1 MGMIEVKSFVS
12 GVYVRYSLV
21 AARLASLVVH
31 LLRRGL
37 DYAVNSSLYMSSD
50 QYGMELFVIYAL
62 C

>member
-37 DYAVNSSLYMSSD
+37 ESHMFMYSD
-50 QYGMELFVIYAL
+50 PSGLGLFMEM
-62 C
+62 